1 MPKINVR
8 NVIAAGA
15 SVESVLA
22 GSQFERMPYNAQI
35 AIAIV
40 GDANSHEVIQNVY
53 SGTDVLAE
61 NAVTSSANRQ
71 PVNPDDYDLT
81 DVIGYMEQLK
91 IHLRNTGAAP
101 HTVITS
107 VMITPIAA

>member
-1 MPKINVR
+1 MPQVSKR
-8 NVIAAGA
+8 FSIAAGA
-15 SVESVLA
+15 EVENAMA
-22 GSQFERMPYNAQI
+22 GSQFERMPFNAQI

-71 PVNPDDYDLT
+71 PVNPDDFVLG
-81 DVIGYMEQLK
+81 DVIGFMEQLK
-91 IHLRNTGAAP
+91 INLRNTGAGT
-101 HTVITS
+101 HVVFVT
-107 VMITPIAA
+107 VMITPIAG

>member
-1 MPKINVR
+1 MPLITLR

-15 SVESVLA
+15 TVENVLT
-22 GSQFERMPYNAQI
+22 GSQFERMPYNASI
-35 AIAIV
+35 AIGIV

-61 NAVTSSANRQ
+61 NAITSSANRTPQ
-71 PVNPDDYDLT
+71 NPEDFVLT

-91 IHLRNTGAAP
+91 INLRNTGAGS

-107 VMITPIAA
+107 VIINPL